1 MKVYNT
7 FSEEI
12 KSRIG
17 ELLALFILLSSKE
30 LIMELKNKIAVVTGV
45 SKGVGLEV
53 VKQLLEKGTIVAGW
67 GRTAPELKH
76 ENFHFFACDV
86 AEEDQVEKAYAST
99 VEKLGSDIR
108 ILVNNAGFGV
118 AGKFEEMSS
127 EDWKSMFDTNVHGI
141 FYVSKRLVPSMKAA
155 DEGHILNVA
164 SIAGLNGVANFA
176 GYVGTK
182 HAVKGISHS
191 MYMELR
197 DFGIKVSTIYP
208 GSIQTNFFDN
218 IEGTKVNE
226 NMMRPEDV
234 AQTIVQTLETHPN
247 YFVADVECRPLR
259 PKGKK

>member
-1 MKVYNT
+1 
-7 FSEEI
+7 
-12 KSRIG
+12 
-17 ELLALFILLSSKE
+17 
-30 LIMELKNKIAVVTGV
+30 MELKNKVAVVTGV
-45 SKGVGLEV
+45 SKGLGLEI
-53 VKQLLEKGTIVAGW
+53 VKLLLEKGVKVAGW
-67 GRTAPELKH
+67 GRNKPEFTH
-76 ENFHFFACDV
+76 AHFHFFTCDV
-86 AEEDQVEKAYAST
+86 ADEAQVEQAYQAT
-99 VEKLGSDIR
+99 VAQLGADIR
-108 ILVNNAGFGV
+108 ILVNNAGIGV
-118 AGKFEEMSS
+118 AGHMENMSTAN
-127 EDWKSMFDTNVHGI
+127 WKSMFDTNVHGI
-141 FYVSKRLVPSMKAA
+141 FYVSKRLVPAMKAA

-164 SIAGLNGVANFA
+164 SIAGLNGVSNFA

-182 HAVKGISHS
+182 HAVRGISHS

-247 YFVADVECRPLR
+247 YFVSDVECRPLR